1 MAVFPMEQEKQK
13 QDHTEDALKLP
24 ADFREEQYLHTVAS
38 EKRHELLMAPYG
50 VSFPV
55 FRTLV
60 YLMQHPDGAAPSQI
74 ADDLMILRQSMTNIV
89 DSLEKQSLVERS
101 AHPNDHR
108 RIIVRLLPKG
118 LSLARTL
125 FQIENDYTQRIY
137 RHFTKQ
143 ELEDY
148 YRLMRKMHEV
158 KELELNQILKEYEA
172 GHV

>member
-1 MAVFPMEQEKQK
+1 MEQEKQK

-38 EKRHELLMAPYG
+38 EKRHELLI
-50 VSFPV
+50 PV

-101 AHPNDHR
+101 AHPNDRR